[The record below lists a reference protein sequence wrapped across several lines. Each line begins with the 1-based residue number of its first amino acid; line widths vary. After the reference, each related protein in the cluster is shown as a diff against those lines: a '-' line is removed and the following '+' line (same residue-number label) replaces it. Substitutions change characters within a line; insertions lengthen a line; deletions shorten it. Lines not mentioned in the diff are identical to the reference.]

1 LFLAAG
7 SSEEIVAIAFL
18 DIAIVI
24 VVARLVGALF
34 KRIRQPVVVGEI
46 LAGIMLG
53 PTLLGAFPGDL
64 TTRIFPLEVRPF
76 LNVLAQL
83 GLIIFM
89 FIVGLELDVAL
100 IRGKERIAAVI
111 SLSSIMLPFGL
122 GILLA
127 SVIHSS
133 HRGAENADRFLPF
146 ALFIGASM
154 SITAFPV
161 LARILTER
169 KMYRTEIGALTLA
182 CAAVD
187 DIMAWSLLAVV
198 LAIVKSTGIWDL
210 PRILV
215 ESILFVAFM
224 FLVVKPRLELLAK
237 RYREVGRLTPNI
249 LAVILVG
256 FLVSSYLTSKIGI
269 HSIFGA
275 FVFGVIMPR
284 EDTHEFFHDILER
297 LEQVSVLLLLPV
309 FFIVTGLSVDVRGLG
324 SDAFTELPLILLVAI
339 VGKMIGASAA
349 AKAQGLSTRKAGA
362 VGVLMNTRG
371 LTELVILNVGRE
383 FGILDDRLF
392 TMLVVMAVIT
402 TIMTEP
408 ALRLVYPDRYLLRDI
423 AEAERA
429 AMGTVDAYRV
439 VVAVGDPLRSGHLAE
454 AAACMVADEDP
465 SEVVLTRFSRPK
477 SGLEVGSGISGELA
491 ELASVFEEMK
501 ALSRRVEARGAKC
514 VIRTQFSDDI
524 ARDLVA
530 QATVVEAD
538 VLLIGTDLGV
548 DGDDDEFIARLLRD
562 APGVLALLVDPHHAG
577 IGVGPATPVV
587 VVSGDDAHAA
597 AALELGIR
605 LARPRRAS
613 VDLVPG
619 DGSRRN
625 TRRTA
630 EWSER
635 LRRAG
640 LGGEVRTAADAGG
653 LATPRGAL
661 VAKGFDEGGFH
672 GAQGDGPVL
681 LVRAPQD
688 DDGRTLTRLLERL
701 ASPAAS
707 RTTERVQPPEVRAGE
722 SAPTQT

>member
-1 LFLAAG
+1 MFAALT
-7 SSEEIVAIAFL
+7 SEELVAIAFL

-34 KRIRQPVVVGEI
+34 KKIRQPVVVGEI

-64 TTRIFPLEVRPF
+64 TTRIFPLEVRPL

-111 SLSSIMLPFGL
+111 SLSSIILPFAL

-127 SVIHSS
+127 AVIHDS

-210 PRILV
+210 PRILI

-224 FLVVKPRLELLAK
+224 FLIVKPRLELLAK
-237 RYREVGRLTPNI
+237 RYRELGRLTPNI

-284 EDTHEFFHDILER
+284 EDTHEFFHEILER

-309 FFIVTGLSVDVRGLG
+309 FFIVTGLSVDIRGLG
-324 SDAFTELPLILLVAI
+324 SDAFTQLPLILLVAI
-339 VGKMIGASAA
+339 AGKLIGASAA

-371 LTELVILNVGRE
+371 LTELVILNIGRE
-383 FGILDDRLF
+383 FGILDARLF
-392 TMLVVMAVIT
+392 TMLVVMAVVT

-408 ALRLVYPDRYLLRDI
+408 ALRWVYPDKYLLRDI
-423 AEAERA
+423 AEAEKA

-439 VVAVGDPLRSGHLAE
+439 VVAIGDPTRSGHLVD
-454 AAACMVADEDP
+454 AAADLVQLEAP

-477 SGLEVGSGISGELA
+477 AGLELGSGISAELS
-491 ELASVFEEMK
+491 ELASVFEDMK
-501 ALSRRVEARGAKC
+501 ALASRAEARGAKC

-524 ARDLVA
+524 GRDLVQ
-530 QATVVEAD
+530 QAIAVEAD
-538 VLLIGTDLGV
+538 VLLIGADLGD
-548 DGDDDEFIARLLRD
+548 DGGELTARLLRD
-562 APGVLALLVDPHHAG
+562 APGELAVFLDPHDAG
-577 IGVGPATPVV
+577 IGVGPGMPVV
-587 VVSGDDAHAA
+587 VVTGDDSHAA

-605 LARPRRAS
+605 LARARQAP
-613 VDLVPG
+613 VTLVPG
-619 DGSRRN
+619 DGGRRS
-625 TRRTA
+625 TRRTT
-630 EWSER
+630 EWSEQ

-640 LGGEVRTAADAGG
+640 LGGEVRAAAAGS
-653 LATPRGAL
+653 ASPVGAL
-661 VAKGFDEGGFH
+661 VAKGIDEGGLL
-672 GAQGDGPVL
+672 GEAQGDGPVL

-688 DDGRTLTRLLERL
+688 DDGRLLTRLLERL
-701 ASPAAS
+701 GSPATAAAGS
-707 RTTERVQPPEVRAGE
+707 KSVAAEPPEVKAGE
-722 SAPTQT
+722 SSPT